1 MRVYRMRIRIPEGFV
16 LVDLRFLKRDF
27 GPCASRKCGRSGRGL
42 GGVVLVLVARR
53 KPSRVV
59 VGGQLRD
66 VSLVSVVTDG

>member
-1 MRVYRMRIRIPEGFV
+1 MRVYRMRIRIPEGFF

-27 GPCASRKCGRSGRGL
+27 WPCASRKCGRSGRGW
-42 GGVVLVLVARR
+42 GGVVLLVARR